1 MTLILN
7 TFCQVHVYKDSEQ
20 HANYSLLDGIWTPT
34 ASVELFYNL
43 QIVKRETWYLNSQQ
57 NIGATIFFTAAD
69 TKDKTDVVDI
79 VEQNVHAA
87 KTALQ
92 QGE

>member
-1 MTLILN
+1 M
-7 TFCQVHVYKDSEQ
+7 V
-20 HANYSLLDGIWTPT
+20 
-34 ASVELFYNL
+34 VE
-43 QIVKRETWYLNSQQ
+43 VP
-57 NIGATIFFTAAD
+57 ATIFFTVTD

>member
-1 MTLILN
+1 M
-7 TFCQVHVYKDSEQ
+7 
-20 HANYSLLDGIWTPT
+20 
-34 ASVELFYNL
+34 
-43 QIVKRETWYLNSQQ
+43 NSQQ

-69 TKDKTDVVDI
+69 MKDKTDVVDI